1 MKVKEIM
8 SFPAIAEDED
18 VPVAKIIKHMELSR
32 IGSVVITKAG
42 KPAGMAVDQDIAA
55 KVILKDINPDEMKA
69 KEIMSSPIITVEAD
83 ASVEDASGIMARK
96 GIRRLPVIEHGEL
109 VGVIS
114 IRNILT
120 GTPEHVKKYLF

>member
-8 SFPAIAEDED
+8 SFPVIAEDED

-32 IGSVVITKAG
+32 VGSVVITSEG
-42 KPAGMAVDQDIAA
+42 KTIGIIVDQDIAA

-69 KEIMSSPIITVEAD
+69 KEIMSSPVITVEAD
-83 ASVEDASGIMARK
+83 ASVEDVSGIMARK
-96 GIRRLPVIEHGEL
+96 GMRRLPVIEHGVL
-109 VGVIS
+109 VGIIS

-120 GTPEHVKKYLF
+120 GKPKHVKKYLF

>member
-8 SFPAIAEDED
+8 SFPVIAEDED

-32 IGSVVITKAG
+32 VGSVVITSEG
-42 KPAGMAVDQDIAA
+42 KTIGIIVDQDIAA

-69 KEIMSSPIITVEAD
+69 KEIMSSPVITVEAD
-83 ASVEDASGIMARK
+83 APVEDVSGIMARK
-96 GIRRLPVIEHGEL
+96 GMRRLPVIEHGVL
-109 VGVIS
+109 VGIIS

-120 GTPEHVKKYLF
+120 GKPEHVKKYLF

>member
-8 SFPAIAEDED
+8 SFPVIAEDED

-32 IGSVVITKAG
+32 VGSVVITSEG
-42 KPAGMAVDQDIAA
+42 KTIGIIVDQDIAA

-69 KEIMSSPIITVEAD
+69 KEIMSSPVITVEAD
-83 ASVEDASGIMARK
+83 ASVEDVSGIMARK
-96 GIRRLPVIEHGEL
+96 GMRRLPVIEHGVL
-109 VGVIS
+109 VGIIS

-120 GTPEHVKKYLF
+120 GKPEHVKKYLF